1 MTFEERVRDLCER
14 VARSTSE
21 TEAIELARQLQI
33 LMHDRVEE
41 LRGKLLTMPFSGTLQ
56 ELRKRA

>member
-41 LRGKLLTMPFSGTLQ
+41 LRGKLLTMSFSGTLQ